1 MQNCRF
7 CGSPLPDNVRF
18 CGYCGGVINDP
29 QQGTMDVTS
38 PSVGRDLTLNPPPP
52 PSKPPHS
59 SLENAET
66 EQQNTDVIMRG
77 WPEGGLGQ
85 NIQQSNEHQSDDS
98 YPVLPDIML
107 PGMFRGEGQTPLT
120 GHVPMVHGTPQVGE
134 VPTVQGTPSMPT
146 TSPPGL
152 AHGEGF
158 SAPSP
163 SSTPAWE
170 AQIETRPVTQSPPPH
185 YSPQTPLPHHEIQPP
200 LHHPPLPQQ
209 HPQSMP
215 NPPAHAEHQPHI
227 HRPQPLRLRAV
238 TSKLPVGAIRW
249 IILLITVIV
258 ALTASG
264 IIIALAVPPAVS
276 LSGSSTVTA
285 GGTLSVHGKGFFPG
299 GSVIFT
305 LDSGLPISLTN
316 HAPIETTPY
325 SADRGANWA
334 SIWQILLVEQ
344 PVLQATSKSTVSVST
359 LGSFDTTI
367 TVSTNWAQGTHTL
380 HATEGFGSRS
390 AALSFM
396 VIVPPKLIIQQQ
408 QKLTA
413 SSNNCLVIAGS
424 GNLIRGWLC
433 TVTINTD
440 SGDLSWTASST
451 NPSDQ
456 FTPSEGIV
464 HPNHSEA
471 VTIFIPNEP
480 RCSNATFT
488 FVGPINTISVS
499 WSCPTH

>member
-85 NIQQSNEHQSDDS
+85 NIQQPNEHQSDDS

-107 PGMFRGEGQTPLT
+107 PGMFRGEGQTPPA
-120 GHVPMVHGTPQVGE
+120 GHVPMVHGTPQVGQ

-146 TSPPGL
+146 T
-152 AHGEGF
+152 
-158 SAPSP
+158 
-163 SSTPAWE
+163 
-170 AQIETRPVTQSPPPH
+170 PPH

-200 LHHPPLPQQ
+200 LHHPSPPLPQ
-209 HPQSMP
+209 HRPQSMP

-238 TSKLPVGAIRW
+238 TSKLPVGVIRW

-299 GSVIFT
+299 GSVTFT
-305 LDSGLPISLTN
+305 LNNGLPISLTN
-316 HAPIETTPY
+316 HAPIETTAY
-325 SADRGANWA
+325 SADRGASWA

-344 PVLQATSKSTVSVST
+344 PVLQAT
-359 LGSFDTTI
+359 
-367 TVSTNWAQGTHTL
+367 
-380 HATEGFGSRS
+380 
-390 AALSFM
+390 
-396 VIVPPKLIIQQQ
+396 
-408 QKLTA
+408 
-413 SSNNCLVIAGS
+413 
-424 GNLIRGWLC
+424 
-433 TVTINTD
+433 
-440 SGDLSWTASST
+440 
-451 NPSDQ
+451 
-456 FTPSEGIV
+456 
-464 HPNHSEA
+464 
-471 VTIFIPNEP
+471 
-480 RCSNATFT
+480 
-488 FVGPINTISVS
+488 
-499 WSCPTH
+499 